1 MARMEQIDRLNEIF
15 FKAEKKF
22 FTQTKEY
29 RVEGF
34 PGTSLDPIYYDPK
47 ERDWNFRTY
56 KEAVFAGLIWTRKLF
71 NAPLTDLRINKYEY
85 GRKKQW
91 FNVQIVKTGNGIL
104 IDGERY
110 NPFINISYSYNT
122 VNSIK
127 FEIGFYRFACEN
139 GVVNGYKELT
149 KLKITPENLFDI
161 PFWLNPCLISFL
173 SNRYE
178 NQIKILKRTSIKG
191 EDIRTFIKQKF
202 KTWKINESI
211 IERYIHDM
219 DATGFALLNILTDSA
234 SNFSEE
240 ENIRME
246 RGNYLDGIRQEQ
258 EATSNSERANR
269 QRKIGLF
276 LEKIIEEI
284 EKENEVK
291 SKLDINSPEF
301 VLSTENID
309 LLENLVLKEEY
320 NFNLLKMKY

>member
-1 MARMEQIDRLNEIF
+1 MPRMEQIDRLNEIF
-15 FKAEKKF
+15 FKAEKKYF
-22 FTQTKEY
+22 SPIKRYT
-29 RVEGF
+29 VEGF
-34 PGTSLDPIYYDPK
+34 PGTSMDPIHYDPK

-56 KEAVFAGLIWTRKLF
+56 KEAIFAGLIWTRKLF

-139 GVVNGYKELT
+139 GVVNGCKELT

-161 PFWLNPCLISFL
+161 PFWLNPCLIVFL

-191 EDIRTFIKQKF
+191 EHIRAFVNQKF
-202 KTWKINESI
+202 KTWKINDSM

-240 ENIRME
+240 ENIVMDRV
-246 RGNYLDGIRQEQ
+246 NYLEDIRHD
-258 EATSNSERANR
+258 ATSNSERANR

-276 LEKIIEEI
+276 LEKLIEEI
-284 EKENEVK
+284 EKENEVQ
-291 SKLDINSPEF
+291 SKLDINSPDF

-309 LLENLVLKEEY
+309 LLENLVLREKY